1 MRSIYNWDA
10 QYLKRFLN
18 YLILIKFTFTLRTL
32 KKRSKNLIKIFDDIN
47 KEVDY
52 NFVEGSN
59 DEIIPWQEMSDD
71 NQKIEFFLMI
81 VFVKKEAKTDYWI
94 IYRGET

>member
-59 DEIIPWQEMSDD
+59 DEIIPWKEMSDD

>member
-1 MRSIYNWDA
+1 M
-10 QYLKRFLN
+10 
-18 YLILIKFTFTLRTL
+18 

-59 DEIIPWQEMSDD
+59 DEIIPWEEMSDD